1 MELVK
6 NFKKQDSISKLT
18 ILIIIFAILL
28 RFLIAAYT
36 IEGGDP
42 CYHSS
47 VARFIGRNFR
57 FPLFEHLGREI
68 FAHEPLFHTIGGF
81 FYAVFNIFGNGDLG
95 VHMVSPIFGSASII
109 VTFLIARKLFNRQ
122 ITLFAV
128 IFTSF
133 LPLHIYHS
141 TTAHID
147 MVGAFFAL
155 LSAYLLLN
163 NRFYFSSIS
172 FGLSLLGRINSL
184 FIAPLLAYIL
194 FKKYRKYRKKFFI
207 RLFAFFALGLLTAS
221 PWYARN
227 YALLHNPI
235 WPFLN
240 SFFNGNY
247 QSSHDFKPDK
257 IGHMLNVEDAYVEVH
272 LALFGIPDGKYENL
286 FLFKNLLFSF
296 GIIIWLIF
304 TLASLLPFL
313 LIFKKKY
320 FRDKN
325 FQLMLWGA
333 IPYIFFLYFYQFNY
347 GNTSTRYLLAAIP
360 FLGIIWAH
368 GIERIMQY
376 NHANNHV
383 NSASIKKVVALFLI
397 LFVLGFS
404 ASEAIKTGII
414 TYQWK
419 KLDKDF
425 EWAQKNTEENSL
437 FLVPGQCLGYRLDRD
452 SFPSKGTNYGL
463 KPSLEPGI
471 GQIDYI
477 FDANN
482 IVQGQIKKDAISYYM
497 PYFQKVYE
505 NNKTNVK
512 IYKRK

>member
-18 ILIIIFAILL
+18 IYIIIFAILL
-28 RFLIAAYT
+28 RFIIAAYT

-47 VARFIGRNFR
+47 AARFIGRNFR

-68 FAHEPLFHTIGGF
+68 FAHEPLFHIIGGF

-109 VTFLIARKLFNRQ
+109 VTFLIARKLFDKH
-122 ITLFAV
+122 IALFAV

-155 LSAYLLLN
+155 LSVYFLMN
-163 NRFYFSSIS
+163 GKFYFSSIS

-184 FIAPLLAYIL
+184 FIAPLLAYLL
-194 FKKYRKYRKKFFI
+194 FKKYRKNNLNKFLAKIF
-207 RLFAFFALGLLTAS
+207 LFFVLGFLVVS

-227 YALLHNPI
+227 QILLHNPI

-240 SFFNGNY
+240 SFFNGYY

-257 IGHMLNVEDAYVEVH
+257 IAYMLNVEDAYVEVH

-286 FLFKNLLFSF
+286 FLFKNPLFSF
-296 GIIIWLIF
+296 GILVWVIF

-313 LIFKKKY
+313 FIFKKKY
-320 FRDKN
+320 FKDKN
-325 FQLMLWGA
+325 FQLLLWGTM
-333 IPYIFFLYFYQFNY
+333 PYLFFLYFYQFNY
-347 GNTSTRYLLAAIP
+347 GNTSTRYMLTAIP
-360 FLGIIWAH
+360 FLGVIWAY
-368 GIERIMQY
+368 GIKRIMQY
-376 NHANNHV
+376 
-383 NSASIKKVVALFLI
+383 SAQYSGAIKKIIVLFLI
-397 LFVLGFS
+397 LFILGFS
-404 ASEAIKTGII
+404 ASEAIKTGVI
-414 TYQWK
+414 TFQWK
-419 KLDKDF
+419 RLDKDF
-425 EWAQKNTEENSL
+425 EWVRSNTEENDL
-437 FLVPGQCLGYRLDRD
+437 FLVPGQCLGYRLDRP

-463 KPSLEPGI
+463 KPSLEPSI

-477 FDANN
+477 FDINN
-482 IVQGQIKKDAISYYM
+482 IVQGHIKKDVLSHYM

>member
-1 MELVK
+1 MEFAK
-6 NFKKQDSISKLT
+6 NFKKQDAISKLT

-28 RFLIAAYT
+28 RFIISAYT

-47 VARFIGRNFR
+47 AARFIGRNFR

-68 FAHEPLFHTIGGF
+68 FAHEPLFHIIGGF
-81 FYAVFNIFGNGDLG
+81 FYAVFNIFGKGDLG
-95 VHMVSPIFGSASII
+95 IHMVSPVFGSASII
-109 VTFLIARKLFNRQ
+109 ITFLIARKLFDKH
-122 ITLFAV
+122 IALFAV

-147 MVGAFFAL
+147 IVGAFFAL
-155 LSAYLLLN
+155 LSAYFLMN
-163 NRFYFSSIS
+163 GKFYFSSIS
-172 FGLSLLGRINSL
+172 FGISLLGRINSL
-184 FIAPLLAYIL
+184 FIAPLLAYLL
-194 FKKYRKYRKKFFI
+194 FKKYRNKKLLVKF
-207 RLFAFFALGLLTAS
+207 FAFFAIGLLVAS
-221 PWYARN
+221 PWYIRN
-227 YALLHNPI
+227 YALLHNPV

-240 SFFNGNY
+240 SFFHGQY
-247 QSSHDFKPDK
+247 QSSHDFKPNK
-257 IGHMLNVEDAYVEVH
+257 IAYMLNVEDAYVEVH

-286 FLFKNLLFSF
+286 FLFKNPLFSF
-296 GIIIWLIF
+296 GIMVWLIF

-320 FRDKN
+320 FKDKK
-325 FQLMLWGA
+325 FQLLLWGA
-333 IPYIFFLYFYQFNY
+333 VPYIFFLYFYQFNY
-347 GNTSTRYLLAAIP
+347 GNTSTRYILTAIP
-360 FLGIIWAH
+360 FLGIMWAH
-368 GIERIMQY
+368 GIKRLMQY
-376 NHANNHV
+376 
-383 NSASIKKVVALFLI
+383 SAMLKKITALFLI

-404 ASEAIKTGII
+404 ASEAVKTGVI
-414 TYQWK
+414 TYEWK
-419 KLDKDF
+419 RLDKDF
-425 EWAQKNTEENSL
+425 EWVQKNTKEDAL
-437 FLVPGQCLGYRLDRD
+437 FLVPGQCLGYRIDRH

-477 FDANN
+477 FDISS
-482 IVQGQIKKDAISYYM
+482 IVQGQIKKDALSYYI

-512 IYKRK
+512 IYRRK